1 MNIHEIISALTFAI
15 GITLPNLLLLALGF
29 YLYRQGKIERNFVN
43 VASNLVFNYCLPCLL
58 FLSILK
64 SQVDYSQQVTLI
76 GAGILVTF
84 ILYIGAEIYAYWR
97 IQANEDKGVF
107 VQGVFRSNMAIISL
121 ATVANAYGTV
131 GMSVGAVYMGVL
143 TILFNILSVITL
155 SRTQQQ
161 VSRIAQAQDII
172 KKIITNP
179 LIIALVLGFVYKAM
193 AIPLPPEPLMKTGT
207 LLAGV
212 ALPLALICA
221 GASLD
226 LKSMFK
232 LTGLSMQA
240 SFARIFI
247 APILAVVVGLAF
259 QLPPLHLGVLF
270 MMVSAPVAAASYVMA
285 KAMGG
290 NETLAANI
298 LAFTTVFSMI
308 AMGIGAA
315 ILRSMGLI

>member
-1 MNIHEIISALTFAI
+1 MTELFTALIFAVS
-15 GITLPNLLLLALGF
+15 ITLPNLLLLALGF
-29 YLYRQGKIERNFVN
+29 GLYRTEKINYNFVN

-58 FLSILK
+58 FVSVLK
-64 SQVDYSQQVTLI
+64 SEVDYSQQIVLI
-76 GAGILVTF
+76 SAGIVVTF
-84 ILYIGAEIYAYWR
+84 ILYLGAELYAYFR
-97 IQANEDKGVF
+97 IQAPEDKGVF

-121 ATVANAYGTV
+121 ATVANAYGSV
-131 GMSVGAVYMGVL
+131 GMSVGAVYMGVV

-161 VSRIAQAQDII
+161 TSFNKQAIDII
-172 KKIITNP
+172 KKIVKNP
-179 LIIALVLGFVYKAM
+179 LIIALVSAFVYKAS
-193 AIPLPPEPLMKTGT
+193 ALPLPPEPLMKTAS
-207 LLAGV
+207 LLAAI

-226 LKSMFK
+226 LKSMFG
-232 LTGLSMQA
+232 LSGLSMQA
-240 SFARIFI
+240 SIGRILV
-247 APILAVVVGLAF
+247 APLVAVAIGLLF
-259 QLPPLHLGVLF
+259 KLPPLHMGVLF

-308 AMGIGAA
+308 GMGIGAG